1 MQMHRDHSDHALIRE
16 TILGEGVGDVASEL
30 RLVDVV
36 DLISYVRNEQYAN
49 VGDLVSSSVE
59 RFFRP
64 NTLRFGKAADVKLGW
79 GTAPSISLDME
90 FHHKSVSVYFR
101 LLLEELTAGVEID
114 YVSFGSAH
122 PDPRRNT
129 ERLMDA
135 IADARLIPF
144 SVEASERVSKIAEA
158 HC

>member
-1 MQMHRDHSDHALIRE
+1 MNRQHSDHVLIRE
-16 TILGEGVGDVASEL
+16 TVLGEGVGDVASEL
-30 RLVDVV
+30 RLIDVV
-36 DLISYVRNEQYAN
+36 DLISYVRSEQFAN
-49 VGDLVSSSVE
+49 VGDLVDSSVE

-64 NTLRFGKAADVKLGW
+64 NTLRFGKAAEVVLNW

-114 YVSFGSAH
+114 YVSFGDAH

-129 ERLMDA
+129 QRLIDA
-135 IADARLIPF
+135 VADARLIPF
-144 SVEASERVSKIAEA
+144 SVEASERVSRLAEA
-158 HC
+158 HI